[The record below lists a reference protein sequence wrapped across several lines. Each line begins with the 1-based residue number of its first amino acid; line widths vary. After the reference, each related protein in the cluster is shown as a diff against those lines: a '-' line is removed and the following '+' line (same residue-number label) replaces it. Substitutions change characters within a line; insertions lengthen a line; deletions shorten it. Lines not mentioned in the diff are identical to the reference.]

1 MHLNE
6 TKTIEEDDE
15 EVDSDDDPVDPN
27 VRPFFSDSSIQKL

>member
-27 VRPFFSDSSIQKL
+27 VRPDSSIQKL